1 MVTTGVLGGQWR
13 ASVSAW
19 GAVEPWDG
27 SDVLD
32 WYVAADDRWH
42 APHQETSIRQTRVD
56 GTPVV
61 ETRLRIPNG
70 DAVHRVWSVADAG
83 GMTLVEVANE
93 SPMPI
98 AVAFTRSD
106 VRSIRPPATVPIE
119 GIDLPFGSI
128 VFPIGH
134 QATVMVAIAHDGSG
148 VGTLPSVA
156 PLVQVA
162 RAWSAMCDRAS
173 RFVVPDEGAVAAV
186 VTARC
191 ELALCGPPDHADDPI
206 GFLLAVDQLVRMGEP
221 AAPWA
226 IDIAVAVERVARDA
240 LPDWALDD
248 ALDAAARVLT
258 AAGEQRGVR
267 DLIALRSRVSA
278 HMVARPD
285 AVPAGVAR
293 VGVWFERKFA
303 ERSGALLPAGLPSA
317 WLGAAI
323 EVYGAPVGPTAAV
336 SYALRW
342 HGERPAVLWERTGA
356 EVTLT
361 APIVAPQWSTTHA
374 TGEALWP
381 MPPGADTSVVVV
393 GEAVAPENTSPND
406 TSPDDTGPDDTGP
419 NGPSLTIDGDGI
431 SFG

>member
-1 MVTTGVLGGQWR
+1 MVTTGVLGGTWR

-27 SDVLD
+27 SDALD

-61 ETRLRIPNG
+61 ETRLRIPSG
-70 DAVHRVWSVADAG
+70 DAVHRVWSVADAA
-83 GMTLVEVANE
+83 GMTLVEVTNE

-106 VRSIRPPATVPIE
+106 VRSVRPPAVVPIE
-119 GIDLPFGSI
+119 GIELPAGSI

-134 QATVMVAIAHDGSG
+134 QASVVVAIAHDGSG
-148 VGTLPSVA
+148 VGVLPSV
-156 PLVQVA
+156 PPPVQVA

-186 VTARC
+186 VAARC
-191 ELALCGPPDHADDPI
+191 ELALCGPTDHADDAV
-206 GFLLAVDQLVRMGEP
+206 GFLLGVDQLVRMGEP

-226 IDIAVAVERVARDA
+226 PDVAEAVERVARTA
-240 LPDWALDD
+240 SSDWAVDD
-248 ALDAAARVLT
+248 ALDGASRVLAT
-258 AAGEQRGVR
+258 AGEQRAVR
-267 DLIALRSRVSA
+267 DLAALRSRLTVRA
-278 HMVARPD
+278 ADRPTIAPTDAARL
-285 AVPAGVAR
+285 
-293 VGVWFERKFA
+293 GVWFEQQFA
-303 ERSGALLPAGLPSA
+303 DRSGALLPQGLPIT
-317 WLGAAI
+317 WLGAAV
-323 EVYGAPVGPTAAV
+323 EVYGAPVGATAAV

-356 EVTLT
+356 EVSLT
-361 APIVAPQWSTTHA
+361 APVVAPEWSTTQA
-374 TGEALWP
+374 KGEALWP
-381 MPPGADTSVVVV
+381 LPPGADVVIDKPQS
-393 GEAVAPENTSPND
+393 G
-406 TSPDDTGPDDTGP
+406 G
-419 NGPSLTIDGDGI
+419 SLTIDGDGI